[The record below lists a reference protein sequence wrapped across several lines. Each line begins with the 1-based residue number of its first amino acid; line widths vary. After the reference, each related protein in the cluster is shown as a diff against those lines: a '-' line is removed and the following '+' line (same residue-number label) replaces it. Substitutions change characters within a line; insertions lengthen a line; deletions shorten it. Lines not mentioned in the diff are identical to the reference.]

1 MSRFLRFILK
11 APLVILCV
19 LMTLCVMSIFSLLG
33 LKRFNRRIMC
43 LSFAAGCVI
52 VGLRVTVKGALSK
65 QRPLLLVSNHFSYL
79 DLFAIGK
86 MVPAAF
92 TPKSEI
98 AGWPVIGTL
107 CKMAGCV
114 FIDRRPSKT
123 LENKKLL
130 EEARA
135 NGEVISLFPEGTTN
149 EGRSVLPFKSSFFS
163 LADSG
168 DVYVQPLSVIYTHFN
183 GKPLDAA
190 ALPIVG
196 WYGDA
201 FFFPHIAAF
210 LKHKSADV
218 VLVFHEAVT
227 GSQFA
232 SRKELALYCHQQIE
246 KPFLETLPHLYR
258 AA

>member
-1 MSRFLRFILK
+1 MQYIRFIIK

-19 LMTLCVMSIFSLLG
+19 LITLCAMSILGLLG
-33 LKRFNRRIMC
+33 LARFNRRIMC

-52 VGLRVTVKGALSK
+52 VGLRVSVKGELSK

-86 MVPAAF
+86 VVPAAF

-130 EEARA
+130 EKAREG
-135 NGEVISLFPEGTTN
+135 GEVISLFPEGTTN

-168 DVYVQPLSVIYTHFN
+168 DVAVQPLSVVYTHFN

-190 ALPIVG
+190 ALPVVG

-210 LKHKSADV
+210 LKHKSAHV
-218 VLVFHEAVT
+218 TLVFHEAVK
-227 GSQFA
+227 GNQFA
-232 SRKELALYCHQQIE
+232 SRKELAHYCHQQIE
-246 KPFLETLPHLYR
+246 TPFIEMLPNLYR
-258 AA
+258 TT

>member
-1 MSRFLRFILK
+1 MQYIRFILK

-19 LMTLCVMSIFSLLG
+19 LMTLLTMCIFTLLG
-33 LKRFNRRIMC
+33 LKRLNRRIMC

-52 VGLRVTVKGALSK
+52 VGLRVRVKGALSQ

-79 DLFAIGK
+79 DLFAIGSI
-86 MVPAAF
+86 VPAAF

-98 AGWPVIGTL
+98 AGWPVIGRL
-107 CKMAGCV
+107 CAMAGCV

-135 NGEVISLFPEGTTN
+135 SGEVISLFPEGTTN
-149 EGRSVLPFKSSFFS
+149 EGKSILPFKSSFFS

-168 DVYVQPLSVIYTHFN
+168 NVYVQPLSVIYTHFN
-183 GKPLDAA
+183 GKPLDEP

-201 FFFPHIAAF
+201 YFFPHIAAF

-218 VLVFHEAVT
+218 TLVFHEAVT
-227 GSQFA
+227 GSQFR
-232 SRKELALYCHQQIE
+232 SRKELAQYCQQQIE
-246 KPFLETLPHLYR
+246 KPFLEMLPGLYR

>member
-1 MSRFLRFILK
+1 MQYIRFILK
-11 APLVILCV
+11 APLVVLCV
-19 LMTLCVMSIFSLLG
+19 LMTLCAMSIFTLLG
-33 LKRFNRRIMC
+33 LKGLNRRIMC
-43 LSFAAGCVI
+43 LSFAAGCII
-52 VGLRVTVKGALSK
+52 VGLRVRVQGTPSA

-86 MVPAAF
+86 IVPAAF

-123 LENKKLL
+123 LENKQLL
-130 EEARA
+130 EDAKKS
-135 NGEVISLFPEGTTN
+135 GEVISLFPEGTTN
-149 EGRSVLPFKSSFFS
+149 EGKTVLPFKSSFFS
-163 LADSG
+163 LADAG

-183 GKPLDAA
+183 GKPLDEA

-218 VLVFHEAVT
+218 TLVFHETMT
-227 GSQFA
+227 GKQFA
-232 SRKELALYCHQQIE
+232 SRKELAQYCHQQIE
-246 KPFLETLPHLYR
+246 KPFTQMLPGLYR

>member
-1 MSRFLRFILK
+1 MQYIRFILK

-19 LMTLCVMSIFSLLG
+19 LMTLCAMGICSLLG
-33 LKRFNRRIMC
+33 LRRLNRRIMC
-43 LSFAAGCVI
+43 LSFATGCVI
-52 VGLRVTVKGALSK
+52 VGLRVSVKGALSAE
-65 QRPLLLVSNHFSYL
+65 RPLLLVSNHFSYL

-86 MVPAAF
+86 IVPAAF

-107 CKMAGCV
+107 CAMAGCV

-130 EEARA
+130 EEARIG
-135 NGEVISLFPEGTTN
+135 GEVISLFPEGTTN
-149 EGRSVLPFKSSFFS
+149 EGRSMLPFKSSFFS

-168 DVYVQPLSVIYTHFN
+168 DVAVQPLSVVYTHFN
-183 GKPLDAA
+183 GKPLDEA
-190 ALPIVG
+190 ALPVVG

-210 LKHKSADV
+210 LKHKSAHV
-218 VLVFHEAVT
+218 TLVFHEAVT
-227 GSQFA
+227 GSRFA
-232 SRKELALYCHQQIE
+232 SRKELAQYCRQQIE
-246 KPFLETLPHLYR
+246 KPFVEMLPNLYR
-258 AA
+258 TA